1 MPAEAVQTIQDDDQD
16 QQVDSSVTE
25 PNVSGDSE
33 AAKRGQT
40 RTKIRE
46 LLDLQDVCYRIITGA
61 VRQVEDDGEVT
72 DVPARELASLLTA
85 WVKADQ
91 QVMVRRGQPV
101 PKPAEVQPKGKRHGQ
116 SEVIH
121 ELPKVPKAG

>member
-1 MPAEAVQTIQDDDQD
+1 MPEAVA
-16 QQVDSSVTE
+16 VLSVEE
-25 PNVSGDSE
+25 PNVSGDSPE
-33 AAKRGQT
+33 AKRGQT

-46 LLDLQDVCYRIITGA
+46 LLDLQDTCYRIIQGA
-61 VRQVEDDGEVT
+61 IRFYDGEEII

-101 PKPAEVQPKGKRHGQ
+101 PKPAAVEPAKRSQTGLTRPAPAWSEPAKPVPDQP
-116 SEVIH
+116 
-121 ELPKVPKAG
+121 PAT